1 MSPKFK
7 DTKMETD
14 ENNEK
19 DPNDSKVIDFRK
31 LFNDYKEQT
40 EAGISYTNTHI
51 EDVIFVDQFHV
62 VALEYIYYQIEFEEQ
77 KEGEED
83 QEREQVPIYFGLE
96 NEEPESIVDDPK
108 ARDTTFS
115 RKSYK
120 PDDKSIF
127 MDPPVKKIGKHGY
140 LDTFNHHDSLKR
152 KKTVALNENRR
163 QSTLNMTMKSASLKN
178 KKTSCTFME
187 TEGGEALVE
196 AYIGFYVIN
205 DKGQIKKEKQKQIHY
220 DIRYRPSK
228 HNVMQLKMSQDK
240 QFIFLPYQVLD
251 NQQSLT
257 PSNES

>member
-1 MSPKFK
+1 MITFRDVDRNKSEFEGTSFSGLKLTPVKEHSQTDDKGSAEMSPKFK

-120 PDDKSIF
+120 
-127 MDPPVKKIGKHGY
+127 
-140 LDTFNHHDSLKR
+140 T
-152 KKTVALNENRR
+152 
-163 QSTLNMTMKSASLKN
+163 
-178 KKTSCTFME
+178 
-187 TEGGEALVE
+187 
-196 AYIGFYVIN
+196 
-205 DKGQIKKEKQKQIHY
+205 
-220 DIRYRPSK
+220 
-228 HNVMQLKMSQDK
+228 
-240 QFIFLPYQVLD
+240 
-251 NQQSLT
+251 
-257 PSNES
+257 